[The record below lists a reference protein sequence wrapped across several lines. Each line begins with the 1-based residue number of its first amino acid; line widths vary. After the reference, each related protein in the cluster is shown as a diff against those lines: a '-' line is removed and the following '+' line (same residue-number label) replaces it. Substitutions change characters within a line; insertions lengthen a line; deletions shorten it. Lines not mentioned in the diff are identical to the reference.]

1 MICTRKKVVQEFML
15 LKQQIFFILILYKWD
30 FMGVLSF
37 LEHHRKIYKISI
49 IKHKII
55 KIKAFL
61 S

>member
-37 LEHHRKIYKISI
+37 LEHYRKILITFI
-49 IKHKII
+49 IKHRII